1 MMQIHSQAY
10 GLLEVEEEQIYSFE
24 PGILGMTEIK
34 RYALFPMKD
43 TPFYVLHALQD
54 QVSFILLPSYEVVE
68 NYSFRIPEG
77 IISLLGISTPEDVGV
92 MLIVNIQEEN
102 LHVNLMAPV
111 LLAPHSR
118 KGCQYVIKD
127 QEFPIRLPLQVKEG
141 K

>member
-1 MMQIHSQAY
+1 MMQIQSQAY

-24 PGILGMTEIK
+24 PGILGLTEIK
-34 RYALFPMKD
+34 QYALLPMKD

-54 QVSFILLPSYEVVE
+54 QVSFILLPSHEVVE
-68 NYSFRIPEG
+68 NYSFRIPED
-77 IISLLGISTPEDVGV
+77 IISLMEISSPEDVGV

-102 LHVNLMAPV
+102 LYVNLMAPV

-127 QEFPIRLPLQVKEG
+127 QEFPIRHPLQVKEG

>member
-1 MMQIHSQAY
+1 MMQIQSQAY

-34 RYALFPMKD
+34 QYALIPMKD
-43 TPFYVLHALQD
+43 TPFYVLHALHD
-54 QVSFILLPSYEVVE
+54 QVSFILLPSQEVVE
-68 NYSFRIPEG
+68 NYSFRIPED
-77 IISLLGISTPEDVGV
+77 IISLMEISSPEDVGV
-92 MLIVNIQEEN
+92 MLIVNIKEEN
-102 LHVNLMAPV
+102 LYVNLMAPV

-127 QEFPIRLPLQVKEG
+127 QEFPIRHPLQVKEG